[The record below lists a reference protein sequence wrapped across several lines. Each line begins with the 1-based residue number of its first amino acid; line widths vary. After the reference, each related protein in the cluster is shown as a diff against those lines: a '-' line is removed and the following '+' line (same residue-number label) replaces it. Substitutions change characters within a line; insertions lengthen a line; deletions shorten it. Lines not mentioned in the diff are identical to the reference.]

1 MMTQQQSPSPVP
13 PTLPMSVQLE
23 AQQWNGVL
31 AALSDAPYRMAAPII
46 DAITQQLGEASRA
59 HQGPPP
65 MPGIGVG
72 GGVGNGV
79 DHASQ
84 PPPEGVHDRLMVK
97 EGDA

>member
-1 MMTQQQSPSPVP
+1 MQTQQQAPAPVP

-59 HQGPPP
+59 HQGPPL

-72 GGVGNGV
+72 DGMGNGV
-79 DHASQ
+79 DHA
-84 PPPEGVHDRLMVK
+84 PPAPPEAEHQ
-97 EGDA
+97 GDQP